1 MTDEPPA
8 LIEVERVRLSLM
20 FTLYAGSRDLEAT
33 ATGDAR
39 YIAPPIA
46 SGGSWRHWI
55 RSAMTCCCGWR
66 PSTNYPKVQLIAARI
81 EQVGG
86 ALPCYPDAAAFF
98 EPITQQ
104 VDVILRNA
112 RQHMH

>member
-1 MTDEPPA
+1 
-8 LIEVERVRLSLM
+8 
-20 FTLYAGSRDLEAT
+20 
-33 ATGDAR
+33 
-39 YIAPPIA
+39 
-46 SGGSWRHWI
+46 
-55 RSAMTCCCGWR
+55 
-66 PSTNYPKVQLIAARI
+66 LIAARI

-112 RQHMH
+112 RHHMH

>member
-39 YIAPPIA
+39 YIAA
-46 SGGSWRHWI
+46 ADSI
-55 RSAMTCCCGWR
+55 R
-66 PSTNYPKVQLIAARI
+66 RI
-81 EQVGG
+81 VATLDQVSDDVLLRLATVNELSEG
-86 ALPCYPDAAAFF
+86 P
-98 EPITQQ
+98 
-104 VDVILRNA
+104 VDRRA
-112 RQHMH
+112 D